1 MKKKNKLKGISIPE
15 KVRAY
20 EKILA
25 WFFAY
30 PSKEFSLNELCKDLD
45 ISKKSTNE
53 IISQLEKEGFIHK
66 EIVGKLWR
74 IRANPKHIYFITK
87 KIPQNLM
94 HIYESGIIDW
104 INNNIP
110 NAKAIILFGS
120 YRWGED
126 IEESDLDI
134 AVEILGN
141 EPPVMQN
148 LNLEKLGYKKNVKIN
163 LFIFS
168 RNYVDLN
175 VFSNIANGI
184 ILQGFLEVRI

>member
-1 MKKKNKLKGISIPE
+1 MLKKNKLEGISIPE
-15 KVRAY
+15 KERAY

-30 PSKEFSLNELCKDLD
+30 PSKEFSLNELCRALD

-53 IISQLEKEGFIHK
+53 IILQLEKDGFIHK
-66 EIVGKLWR
+66 EVVGKLWR

-87 KIPQNLM
+87 KIPQNIM
-94 HIYESGIIDW
+94 HVYEGGIIEW
-104 INNNIP
+104 INSNIP
-110 NAKAIILFGS
+110 NAKAVILFGS

-126 IEESDLDI
+126 IEGSDLDI

-141 EPPVMQN
+141 EQPKIIN
-148 LNLEKLGYKKNVKIN
+148 LTMEKLGYKENVKIN

-184 ILQGFLEVRI
+184 TLQGFLEVRI